1 MVAFARNFQC
11 NSFQLQNSI
20 QLLACGVTERV
31 NQWLLYHGLAS
42 SRRTATLALKT
53 LLSGAK
59 AELKKMFESPLARVV
74 SPIICID
81 NLDIKQHVQTHSIG
95 HQTRM
100 FHGTWGY
107 VHFPSPEFINMLD
120 TSQLNLGSF
129 NKAMK
134 KVSLFQIKPSMFLP
148 TPEEEESYKAVWK
161 SQIAQVLNMYDSKP
175 EN

>member
-1 MVAFARNFQC
+1 
-11 NSFQLQNSI
+11 LQNSI

-81 NLDIKQHVQTHSIG
+81 NLDIKQHVHTHSIG
-95 HQTRM
+95 HQTQM

-107 VHFPSPEFINMLD
+107 VHFPSPEFINTLD
-120 TSQLNLGSF
+120 TSQLNLDSF

-148 TPEEEESYKAVWK
+148 TPKEEESYKAVWK